1 MEIVFTNTSGVDLEN
16 DKPIPASFEIPEWY
30 KHTQSYMSGEKKP
43 AGKGEGLATIKRCIP
58 VFDAITNGYLILLP
72 ADVYVSQKDGAPYY
86 EWSNFGLIQFH
97 VIEQA
102 PLYPNNSGFDYP
114 KFINPWAVKTPKG
127 YSTLFTQPAHRDA
140 PFTILTG
147 IVDTD
152 IYTAPINF
160 PFILNN
166 PKFEGLIPAGTP
178 IAQVMPFKRE
188 SWKMKF
194 GNDKDIKEQ
203 ATVSVKLQRKF
214 FDRYK
219 TMFWHRKEYK

>member
-1 MEIVFTNTSGVDLEN
+1 MEIIFTNTSGIELEN
-16 DKPIPASFEIPEWY
+16 DKPIPASQSVPDWY
-30 KHTQSYMSGEKKP
+30 RVTESYMNGQKKP
-43 AGKGEGLATIKRCIP
+43 VGKGEGEATIKRCIP

-72 ADVYVSQKDGAPYY
+72 ADVYVSQKDGGPYY
-86 EWSNFGLIQFH
+86 EWSNLGLIKFH
-97 VIEQA
+97 VVEQA
-102 PLYPNNSGFDYP
+102 PLHPSSNGFDYP

-127 YSTLFTQPAHRDA
+127 YSSLITQPAHRDL
-140 PFTILTG
+140 PFTIMTG

-152 IYTAPINF
+152 VYTAPINF
-160 PFILNN
+160 PFVLND

-194 GNDKDIKEQ
+194 GTHKDIKEQ
-203 ATVSVKLQRKF
+203 ASISVKLQRKF

-219 TMFWHRKEYK
+219 TMFWQRKEYK